1 MAVTAKLG
9 EMGSDDTSIEIAG
22 EQIRITSPEK
32 VMFPEQ
38 GWSKMDVVEHFAA
51 CVDGALR
58 GVAGRPTLLKR
69 WPGGVGEPPFFQK
82 RAPESAPE
90 RVVVPFP
97 SGRTAAYF
105 VPRTPADVIWMAQ
118 LNCVDLNP
126 WTSRAEH
133 VEHPDELRVDLDPTP
148 EASFADV
155 RSVALTVR
163 EVLREHGLLGFPKT
177 SGSKGLH
184 IYIRI
189 QPRWTF
195 PEVRMAALA
204 IAREVEDAIP
214 DIATTAWW
222 KEERHGVFIDYNQ
235 NARDHTIASAY
246 SVRPTGWVSAP
257 LAWDEVP
264 DVELEDFPMAGFADR
279 YQRLGDLMEEI
290 DDAAHD
296 ITSLLELGEEQERAA
311 APS

>member
-1 MAVTAKLG
+1 MAID
-9 EMGSDDTSIEIAG
+9 ETSIDIAG
-22 EQIRITSPEK
+22 EQIRITSPGK
-32 VMFPEQ
+32 IMFPER
-38 GWSKMDVVEHFAA
+38 GWSKLDVVNHFAA

-58 GVAGRPTLLKR
+58 GVGGRPTLLKR
-69 WPGGVGEPPFFQK
+69 WPNGVGESPFFQK
-82 RAPESAPE
+82 RAPESATD

-105 VPRTPADVIWMAQ
+105 VPRVPADVIWMAQ

-133 VEHPDELRVDLDPTP
+133 VERPDELRIDLDPTP
-148 EASFADV
+148 EATFSDV
-155 RSVALTVR
+155 RAVALAVR
-163 EVLREHGLLGFPKT
+163 EVLDTHDLEGFPKT
-177 SGSKGLH
+177 SGSKGMH

-195 PEVRMAALA
+195 PEVRTAALS
-204 IAREVEDAIP
+204 IGRQVEEAIP
-214 DIATTAWW
+214 HLATTAWW

-257 LAWDEVP
+257 LTWDEVP
-264 DVELEDFPMAGFADR
+264 DAELEDFPMVGYADR
-279 YQRLGDLMEEI
+279 YERLGDLMENI
-290 DDAAHD
+290 DDTSHD
-296 ITSLLELGEEQERAA
+296 ITSLLELAEEQERFE
-311 APS
+311 